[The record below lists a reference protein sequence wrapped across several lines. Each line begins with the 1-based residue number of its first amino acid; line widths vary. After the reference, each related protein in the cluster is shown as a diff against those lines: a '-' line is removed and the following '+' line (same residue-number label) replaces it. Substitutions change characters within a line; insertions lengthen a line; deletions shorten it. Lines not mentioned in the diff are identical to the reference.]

1 MVTGTGSVAAG
12 NGHTWLQELGL
23 YSLANTPHSF
33 ANYQLALAIFY
44 ED

>member
-1 MVTGTGSVAAG
+1 MHITIAAG
-12 NGHTWLQELGL
+12 NGYTWLQELGL
-23 YSLANTPHSF
+23 YSLANTLQSF